1 MRSRDF
7 LFAVAAACLWGGGG
21 VVGVLFGER
30 EGLEPIGIA
39 AWRMAL
45 AGVSLLAFLAI
56 VGRLRVREWTRP
68 MWVRML
74 ITGALTAAFEYA
86 FFTSVTLA
94 SVGVAT
100 LVGIGSAPVVV
111 ALYDAVTTRRRP
123 PARAVVALGL
133 SLTGLGLLVG
143 GSIGQGDRMVLG
155 ALVALGSGV
164 SFAGITIVNRR
175 PVPGLNPIALTGGAF
190 MAGALIV
197 LPFALAVGTGLP
209 TGVEGWALAI
219 ALGVLITG
227 IAYVLFLAALETVP
241 PFVATIVTLLE
252 PLLGAILG
260 AIVFGERLG
269 VLGVIGG
276 ALMGSAV
283 LVLRPQR
290 DEPETI
296 H

>member
-1 MRSRDF
+1 MRTRDF

-30 EGLEPIGIA
+30 EHLEPVGIA
-39 AWRMAL
+39 TWRMAL
-45 AGVSLLAFLAI
+45 AGLSLLLVVLFIRGA
-56 VGRLRVREWTRP
+56 GPRSWTRP

-74 ITGALTAAFEYA
+74 VTGALTAGFEYA

-94 SVGVAT
+94 SVGLAT
-100 LVGIGSAPVVV
+100 LIGIGSAPVVV
-111 ALYDAVTTRRRP
+111 AGYDAVVTRSRP
-123 PARAVVALGL
+123 PARSVVALGL
-133 SLTGLGLLVG
+133 SLSGLLLLVG
-143 GSIGQGDRMVLG
+143 GSIGQGSSMIAG
-155 ALVALGSGV
+155 SLVALVSGV
-164 SFAGITIVNRR
+164 TFAAITIVNRT
-175 PVPGLNPIALTGGAF
+175 PVPRLHPVALTGGAF
-190 MAGALIV
+190 TSGAIML
-197 LPFALAVGTGLP
+197 LPFAIMAHTGMP
-209 TGVEGWALAI
+209 DDVAGWALAV
-219 ALGVLITG
+219 ALGVGITG
-227 IAYVLFLAALETVP
+227 LAYVLFLTALQTVP

-276 ALMGSAV
+276 ALMGTAI
-283 LVLRPQR
+283 LLLRPQR